1 MDLTIKELTIIRD
14 CLINEIG
21 TLKIIIK
28 NQSGKDKKELY
39 KELELVITL
48 LNKINELIEIGE
60 YRNVRLHWAKRTK
73 RKVLFI

>member
-21 TLKIIIK
+21 TLNIIIK

-48 LNKINELIEIGE
+48 LDKINELIEIGE
-60 YRNVRLHWAKRTK
+60 YRNVRLYWAKRTK

>member
-1 MDLTIKELTIIRD
+1 MDLNIKELTIIRD

-48 LNKINELIEIGE
+48 LDKINELIEIGE
-60 YRNVRLHWAKRTK
+60 HKC
-73 RKVLFI
+73 